1 MSIFQLIGIALVTT
15 ILCVILKQFKPEFSL
30 LALLAGGA
38 FLLIGLAP
46 QLASMIDAV
55 QRMAQNC
62 GIDSKYVQIVVKT
75 TGIACI
81 CSIAASMC
89 RDAGQSALGSKIE
102 LGGRLTILTLAM
114 PVVSELYYVIL
125 QCIR

>member
-1 MSIFQLIGIALVTT
+1 MSILQLIGIALITA
-15 ILCVILKQFKPEFSL
+15 ILCVTVKQFKPEFSL
-30 LALLAGGA
+30 PLLLVGSAALL
-38 FLLIGLAP
+38 LGLAP
-46 QLASMIDAV
+46 QIASMIEAV

-62 GIDSKYVQIVVKT
+62 GIDNKYIQIVIKT
-75 TGIACI
+75 TGIACL

-102 LGGRLTILTLAM
+102 LGGRLTILVLAM

>member
-1 MSIFQLIGIALVTT
+1 MSILQLICIALTT
-15 ILCVILKQFKPEFSL
+15 AILCVTVKQFKPEFSL
-30 LALLAGGA
+30 PLLLVGSAALL
-38 FLLIGLAP
+38 LGLAP
-46 QLASMIDAV
+46 QIASMIEAV

-62 GIDSKYVQIVVKT
+62 GIDSKYIQIVVKT
-75 TGIACI
+75 TGIACL

-102 LGGRLTILTLAM
+102 LGGRLTILVLAM